1 MFQTDEP
8 KKQSSVTS
16 LVSDKIDF
24 KPKLIIS
31 YREGHHI
38 PNNVHQEDI
47 VILTIYSPN
56 TREPK
61 FIKEISKQLELLI
74 ASHTLIV
81 GGFNTSLSSL
91 GRSSRQQLN

>member
-1 MFQTDEP
+1 MHSL
-8 KKQSSVTS
+8 KKN
-16 LVSDKIDF
+16 I
-24 KPKLIIS
+24 
-31 YREGHHI
+31 
-38 PNNVHQEDI
+38 HQEDI
-47 VILTIYSPN
+47 EVLKIVPN